1 MNDAA
6 GGGWTPL
13 MIAMLSG
20 HLDVVEALLAGGAD
34 VNVRSPSGW
43 TALKEARMR
52 GYRDIAERLIRA
64 GAIEYPDGT
73 R

>member
-13 MIAMLSG
+13 MIAMLYG
-20 HLDVVEALLAGGAD
+20 RADVVEALLAGGAN
-34 VNVRSPSGW
+34 VNARSPSGW
-43 TALKEARMR
+43 TALKEAHFR
-52 GYRDIAERLIRA
+52 GYREIAERLVRA
-64 GAIEYPDGT
+64 GAIDYPDGS